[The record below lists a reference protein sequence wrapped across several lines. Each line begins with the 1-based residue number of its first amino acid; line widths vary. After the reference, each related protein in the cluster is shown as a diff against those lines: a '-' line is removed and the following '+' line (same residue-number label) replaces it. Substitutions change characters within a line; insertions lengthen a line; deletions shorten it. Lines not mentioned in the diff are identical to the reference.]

1 MSRPTTRSRPSRHL
15 SRTGRA
21 RAGSALLVLPLVMA
35 LAACSSSNA
44 EEPGGNQLAAD
55 AEAAGLT
62 VNLTPDQDR
71 ITTTESAEAVALLP
85 EAYADVDTLTIAV
98 SAYVAPLSFLAD
110 DEKTPIGN
118 ETDIA
123 HLIGDALGKEV
134 QLEVKAWADWP
145 LALQSGDVDATIA
158 NVTVTEERKELFDFA
173 SYRVDQLGWLV
184 QADSEIT
191 EIDEAA
197 DVAGLTVAVG
207 SGTNQEKI
215 LLAWDEANQAE
226 GLDPVSIEYFE
237 NDGDTTLALQSGRID
252 ATFGP
257 NATAAYKAAVA
268 PQDFTVVGTVN
279 GGWPDTAQ
287 IAAATLKGNDLAPAI
302 TAAINHAIEDGSYD
316 KVLERWG
323 LTEEAVTESETNPPG
338 LPKS

>member
-1 MSRPTTRSRPSRHL
+1 MSRPATRTLASRSVPRSRRH
-15 SRTGRA
+15 
-21 RAGSALLVLPLVMA
+21 RAGSALLALPLVVA

-44 EEPGGNQLAAD
+44 EEPGGNQLEAD
-55 AEAAGLT
+55 AKAAGLT

-71 ITTTESAEAVALLP
+71 VTTTESAEAVALLP
-85 EAYADVDTLTIAV
+85 EAYADVDTLTVAV

-110 DEKTPIGN
+110 DDATPIGN

-158 NVTVTEERKELFDFA
+158 NVTVTEERKELFDFS

-184 QADSEIT
+184 QADSEIA

-226 GLDPVSIEYFE
+226 GLDPVNIEYFE

-257 NATAAYKAAVA
+257 NATSAYKAAVA
-268 PQDFTVVGTVN
+268 PQDFKVVGTVN
-279 GGWPDTAQ
+279 GGWPETAQ

-302 TAAINHAIEDGSYD
+302 TAALNHAIEDGSYD

-323 LTEEAVTESETNPPG
+323 LTEEAVTESETNPAG